1 MFGPTRSAPRS
12 PGVPRRKCLIFGCPR
27 KNALHFRE
35 GKHEFQAADWIAI
48 VDFCDEMFF
57 GKTSA
62 NNIVSFRPVQ
72 QAGTPMDVMMER
84 MDWRKNKSHYTWSGP
99 WKICKT
105 PPARFGRRI

>member
-1 MFGPTRSAPRS
+1 MFGLTRSAPRS
-12 PGVPRRKCLIFGCPR
+12 PGVPRRKCLIFLGVPE

-84 MDWRKNKSHYTWSGP
+84 MDWRKTKLHYTWSNP
-99 WKICKT
+99 LEDM
-105 PPARFGRRI
+105 